1 VTTPDVLRKK
11 LSLRCDV
18 DTIFLKPGREKSLR
32 LRHPWIFSG
41 AIDRVRGV
49 PQAGDTVDIQSSAGE
64 WLGRAAYSPLSN
76 IRARVW
82 TFDSNEVVDAALL
95 RKRLE
100 SALALRKALIPEGET
115 DALRLVHGESDGL
128 PGVIVDRY
136 AGWLVIQCLTAA
148 ADGWKDTIVDTL
160 VELTGISQVYER
172 SDVDVRRLEGLPE
185 RAGMVR
191 GEAAPEMVTIS
202 ENGLKFAVDVRA
214 GQKTGFYIDQ
224 RHNRQR
230 VRQLSAGRETLNCFC
245 YTGSFSAYAL
255 AGGARS
261 VLSVDSSGD
270 ALKAGAQNLRLN
282 GLDEEKA
289 TWLEG
294 DVFQVLRKLRDQG
307 RSFDLV
313 ILDPPKFAPTAAQ
326 VEQAARGY
334 KDINLLAFKLLRPGG
349 LLFTFSCSGGVTADL
364 FQKIV
369 AGAALDARVDAR
381 LLEHLGQGVDHPV
394 ALNFPEGTYLKG
406 LVVARM

>member
-1 VTTPDVLRKK
+1 
-11 LSLRCDV
+11 
-18 DTIFLKPGREKSLR
+18 
-32 LRHPWIFSG
+32 
-41 AIDRVRGV
+41 
-49 PQAGDTVDIQSSAGE
+49 
-64 WLGRAAYSPLSN
+64 
-76 IRARVW
+76 VW
-82 TFDSNEVVDAALL
+82 TFDPQEGVDAALL

-100 SALALRKALIPEGET
+100 SALTLRAALVPAGET

-148 ADGWKDTIVDTL
+148 ADMWKDTIIDFL

-185 RAGMVR
+185 RAGLVR
-191 GEAAPEMVTIS
+191 GSTAPEMVTIV
-202 ENGLKFAVDVRA
+202 ENGLKFTVDLRE

-224 RHNRQR
+224 RRNRQR
-230 VRQLSAGRETLNCFC
+230 LGQLSAGRETLNCFC
-245 YTGSFSAYAL
+245 YTGAFSAYAL

-261 VLSVDSSGD
+261 VLSVDSSVEV
-270 ALKAGAQNLRLN
+270 LKVGAQNLRLN

-289 TWLEG
+289 SWLEG
-294 DVFQVLRKLRDQG
+294 DVFQILRKLRDQG

-313 ILDPPKFAPTAAQ
+313 VLDPPKFAPTAAQ

-349 LLFTFSCSGGVTADL
+349 LLFTFSCSGGVSADL

-369 AGAALDARVDAR
+369 ADAALDARVDAR
-381 LLEHLGQGVDHPV
+381 IVEHLTQGVDHPV

-406 LVVARM
+406 LVLARM